1 MQLAPNL
8 HQIGADI
15 VDCYLVEESGEITI
29 VDAGLPGQWH
39 ELLDELSRMGRSID
53 DVRAVLLTHGDTDH
67 IGFAAR
73 VHRERGVP
81 IYVHELDAARARG
94 EVKKPM
100 TGWGPMKLR
109 PFAGFLAYSARRG
122 GLRVPAL
129 KEVETLE
136 VGATLD
142 LPGSPQVIGMP
153 GHTPGS
159 VAYLMPSVDALCV
172 GDAMTT
178 RSVLT
183 GALGPGPAPFTL
195 DEGEAITSVQ
205 RLGQVEARWLLPG
218 HGPAW
223 STGVADAVRRYET
236 ATRTPQP

>member
-8 HQIGADI
+8 HQIGSDI
-15 VDCYLVEESGEITI
+15 VDCYLVEGSGEITI
-29 VDAGLPGQWH
+29 VDAGLPGQWR
-39 ELLDELSRMGRSID
+39 ELLDELGRMGRSID
-53 DVRAVLLTHGDTDH
+53 DIRAVLLTHGDTDH

-73 VHRERGVP
+73 LHREAGVP

-100 TGWGPMKLR
+100 SGWGPVKLR

-122 GLRVPAL
+122 LRVPAL
-129 KEVETLE
+129 TEVETIAAG
-136 VGATLD
+136 VTLD
-142 LPGSPQVIGMP
+142 VPGSPRVVGMP

-159 VAYLMPSVDALCV
+159 VAYLMPSVDAVFV

-178 RSVLT
+178 RSVLN

-195 DEGEAITSVQ
+195 DQGEADASIQ
-205 RLGQVEARWLLPG
+205 RLAQVEARWVLPG

-223 STGVADAVRRYET
+223 SAGVADAVHRYGL
-236 ATRTPQP
+236 ATRTP